1 MSKIKQPYF
10 SINLSSKANVLKFL
24 QDQVFFSKIEKLFDF
39 TVNDWRK
46 KETSIIRKIK
56 EDFAPS
62 KIIVRS
68 SAKGEDSIIKSMAGN
83 YTSIQNVDS
92 TSNNKIRNSVNAIIK
107 SYIEKG
113 NKDLENQILIQ
124 SQTTNIITSGVL
136 FTRTPD
142 IGSPYY
148 VINFEDGSNTDG
160 VTKGLAN
167 NTIKIQRGITNKEI
181 QKKWR
186 NLIVAVKEIENI
198 LSSTS
203 LDIEF
208 GIKTNYKV
216 VIFQVR
222 PITSI
227 KKIDTIVSDNSIT
240 KLIQRNEKKF
250 LSLKKSKNNTNSET
264 VFSDM
269 TDWNP
274 AEIIGNNPNFLDY
287 SLYDYLIMNEAW
299 YRGRK
304 LLGYQKLK
312 RVNLMV
318 RFGNKPYVNVKV
330 SFNSLLPNTLDK
342 KITKKLMRFYF
353 NKLHE
358 NPHLHDK
365 VEFEIL
371 LSCYDLTISDK
382 LKELKKH
389 GFSEKETSIIKN
401 KLLTFTNNIIYNFPE
416 LVKKCNYSL
425 VKLSKNRK
433 KTLDDLRLAKYEHKK
448 TICCIERLL
457 DDAKNLVTIQFSAM
471 ARVAFIGSMLLK
483 SLTSRE
489 IVSYDFVQSF
499 MNSIRSP
506 LSEIQNDLELYVKK
520 QMTSDEFL
528 KKYGHLRPGTYDIT
542 AIRYDKNKRF
552 FEDIKYIRRSFKET
566 SLNKDTKINEVL
578 TKEGLDFK
586 KIDFLEFVREA
597 LVQREK
603 LKFEFTKN
611 LSDALELIAELGNK
625 IGLPRNEMACLTIKD
640 ILKSKHSSL
649 NRLKKDWRCKIDHNH
664 KLKTLNDHL
673 VLPPIIFSEKDFKI
687 ITHYLAKPNYIT
699 TKIITG
705 DLSHLLP
712 FEIKQEL
719 NDTIVIIENADPGY
733 DWIFTKGIIGL
744 VTKYGGVASHMAIR
758 SAELGLPAAIGCG
771 EILFEQLLHAKR
783 IILDCE
789 NQQIVVLQNEKSDEY
804 MEERKVL
811 KSLGYI
817 K

>member
-1 MSKIKQPYF
+1 MRKSISYF
-10 SINLSSKANVLKFL
+10 TNHTSTKADVLKFL
-24 QDQVFFSKIEKLFDF
+24 KDKVKHSKIEKIFDF
-39 TVNDWRK
+39 TISEWRRDKLDLIK
-46 KETSIIRKIK
+46 KINR
-56 EDFAPS
+56 DFHS
-62 KIIVRS
+62 GKIIIRS
-68 SAKGEDSIIKSMAGN
+68 SAKGEDSLQSSLAGN
-83 YTSIQNVDS
+83 YLSVQNIDS
-92 TSNNKIRNSVNAIIK
+92 HMNNKIEEAVEKVINS
-107 SYIEKG
+107 YTEKG
-113 NKDLENQILIQ
+113 SSDLENQILIQ
-124 SQTTNIITSGVL
+124 GQTTNIITSGVL
-136 FTRTPD
+136 FTRTSD

-148 VINFEDGSNTDG
+148 VINFEDGSSTDG
-160 VTKGLAN
+160 VTKGLAS
-167 NTIKIQRGITNKEI
+167 NTIKILRNIKNKEI

-186 NLIVAVKEIENI
+186 NLIVTVKEIEKV

-208 GIKTNYKV
+208 GIRSDSKI

-227 KKIDTIVSDNSIT
+227 KKINTVISDNSIT
-240 KLIQRNEKKF
+240 KLIHRNEEKF
-250 LSLKKSKNNTNSET
+250 LNLKKYKNDTNSEIA
-264 VFSDM
+264 FSDM

-299 YRGRK
+299 YKGRK
-304 LLGYQKLK
+304 LLGYQKVK
-312 RVNLMV
+312 HVNLMTQ
-318 RFGNKPYVNVKV
+318 FGNKPYVNVKV

-371 LSCYDLTISDK
+371 LSCYDLSIDEK

-389 GFSEKETSIIKN
+389 GFIEKETSIIKS
-401 KLLTFTNNIIYNFPE
+401 KLLAFTNDIIYSFPE

-425 VKLSKNRK
+425 DQLLKNRK
-433 KTLDDLRLAKYEHKK
+433 RILDDLRLAKYDHKK
-448 TICCIERLL
+448 TIYGIERLL
-457 DDAKNLVTIQFSAM
+457 DDAKSLGTVQFSAM
-471 ARVAFIGSMLLK
+471 ARIAFIGSILLK
-483 SLTSRE
+483 SLRNRE
-489 IVSYDFVQSF
+489 IVSDDFVQAF

-520 QMTSDEFL
+520 QMTGGEFL

-542 AIRYDKNKRF
+542 AIRYDKNKKF
-552 FEDIKYIRRSFKET
+552 FEDMKYIRRSFKEI
-566 SLNKDTKINEVL
+566 SLNNDAKINETL
-578 TKEGLDFK
+578 IREGLDFG

-625 IGLPRNEMACLTIKD
+625 IGLSRNEMACLTIKD

-649 NRLKKDWRCKIDHNH
+649 NKLKKDWRDKIVQNH

-673 VLPPIIFSEKDFKI
+673 VLPPIIFSEKDFKVV
-687 ITHYLAKPNYIT
+687 THYLAKPNYIT

-712 FEIKQEL
+712 SETKQEL
-719 NDTIVIIENADPGY
+719 NNTIVIIENADPGY
-733 DWIFTKGIIGL
+733 DWIFTKGLIGL

-771 EILFEQLLHAKR
+771 EILFEQLLNAKR
-783 IILDCE
+783 IMLDCK
-789 NQQIVVLQNEKSDEY
+789 NQQIIVLQNEKSDEY
-804 MEERKVL
+804 MEERKIL
-811 KSLGYI
+811 KFLGYI